1 MSSHCSV
8 AEDPSVLE
16 RENKILLMGGPNVG
30 KSVFFSELTGV
41 YVVSS
46 NYTGTTVSF
55 MEGEMTLGDKTYH
68 LIDLPGTYTMD
79 ATSEAEAVAV
89 RFMESNPKAVLF
101 VLNATNL
108 EGGLRLA
115 LELKQFN
122 VPIVYALNMVDVAE
136 RKGINIDVD
145 LLTQKL
151 GGQVIPTVAVKR
163 EGFSEL
169 KPALE
174 RAIAAPPLAANKQL
188 VADMQAVDCSA
199 CSAGC
204 AHCLES
210 GSPPCQTN
218 ADYWRQAK
226 AIAQSV
232 TKDASARPSFLDR
245 LGEAMMRPWPGIPLA
260 VLIIIASLGVVVGV
274 GKALRSVLLLPLVNN
289 LIVPMFRALFTRFI
303 PPGILLNIL
312 VGEYG
317 FFVIS
322 FEWILALI
330 VPYVLIFYVVFT
342 FLEDTGYMPRLAVLF
357 DNLMSKV
364 GVQGGSLI
372 NVMLAFGCAVPAI
385 IGTRAATT
393 RKERLM
399 VTTMICFAVPCISQT
414 GALLSLTGSYS
425 IWMML
430 GTIATALLVFLLVG
444 IITSKLF
451 KGNIDPLIIEVPNL
465 LAPDRQAYFVKL
477 KVRIKEFLLEAE
489 GPMLLAVAI
498 AAIFKEAGLLDAIAN
513 FFEPMM
519 VGWLGMPKEAVIGLV
534 LGIVRREMAVA
545 PLLALNLTPLQMFT
559 GAVVGLLYLP
569 CLSVFGILAKEFN
582 ARVAIAITVSTTV
595 TAIFV
600 GGLIN
605 KIGILLLGVV

>member
-1 MSSHCSV
+1 MSSHCAV
-8 AEDPSVLE
+8 VEDPSVLE
-16 RENKILLMGGPNVG
+16 RENKILLMGCPNVG

-55 MEGEMTLGDKTYH
+55 MEGKMQLGDKSYH
-68 LIDLPGTYTMD
+68 LIDLPGTYTMN
-79 ATSEAEAVAV
+79 ASSEAEAVAV
-89 RFMESNPKAVLF
+89 RFMESGPKAVLF
-101 VLNATNL
+101 VLDATNL

-115 LELKQFN
+115 LELKRYN
-122 VPIVYALNMVDVAE
+122 VPIVYALNMIDVAQ
-136 RKGINIDVD
+136 RKGLDIDVS
-145 LLTQKL
+145 LLAQKL

-163 EGFSEL
+163 EGFDAIRA
-169 KPALE
+169 ALQRVAE
-174 RAIAAPPLAANKQL
+174 APLAATGEAATAL
-188 VADMQAVDCSA
+188 ACSA

-204 AHCLES
+204 SFCPQAGAIS
-210 GSPPCQTN
+210 CQAN
-218 ADYWRQAK
+218 ELYWQQARQ
-226 AIAQSV
+226 IAQEVVKS
-232 TKDASARPSFLDR
+232 TSSTPSRLDR
-245 LGEAMMRPWPGIPLA
+245 LGDVMMRPWPGIPIALVV
-260 VLIIIASLGVVVGV
+260 VLASLGVVVGA
-274 GKALRSVLLLPLVNN
+274 GKALRAVLLLPLVNN
-289 LIVPMFRALFTRFI
+289 VIVPFVRGLFTKFI

-330 VPYVLIFYVVFT
+330 MPYVLIFYVVFT

-357 DNLMSKV
+357 DNVVRKV

-372 NVMLAFGCAVPAI
+372 NIMLAFGCAVPAI

-425 IWMML
+425 VWMML
-430 GTIATALLVFLLVG
+430 GTMGVALVVFVLVG
-444 IITSKLF
+444 MITSRLY
-451 KGNIDPLIIEVPNL
+451 KGTIDPLIIEVPNL
-465 LAPDRQAYFVKL
+465 LAPDRQAYWVKL
-477 KVRIKEFLLEAE
+477 KVRVKDFLLEAE

-498 AAIFKEAGLLDAIAN
+498 AAIFKESGMLDAVAS
-513 FFEPMM
+513 FLEPVM
-519 VGWLGMPKEAVIGLV
+519 VGWLGMPREAVMGLV

-559 GAVVGLLYLP
+559 GAVVALLYLP
-569 CLSVFGILAKEFN
+569 CLSVFGILAKEFDT
-582 ARVAIAITVSTTV
+582 RVALGITAATTL
-595 TAIFV
+595 TSLLV
-600 GGLIN
+600 GGLIH
-605 KIGILLLGVV
+605 KIGTLLLGVV

>member
-1 MSSHCSV
+1 MSRHCTV

-16 RENKILLMGGPNVG
+16 RENKILLMGCPNVG

-55 MEGEMTLGDKTYH
+55 MEGEMPLGDKTYH
-68 LIDLPGTYTMD
+68 LIDLPGTYTMN

-89 RFMESNPKAVLF
+89 RFMQSDPKAVLF
-101 VLNATNL
+101 VLNATDL

-115 LELKQFN
+115 LEVQRFN
-122 VPIVYALNMVDVAE
+122 VPIVYALNMVDVARRQGLE
-136 RKGINIDVD
+136 IDID
-145 LLTQKL
+145 LLSQKL
-151 GGQVIPTVAVKR
+151 GGPVIPTIAVKR
-163 EGFSEL
+163 EGFAEIRA
-169 KPALE
+169 ALQ
-174 RAIAAPPLAANKQL
+174 RVVTAAPASKEEGR
-188 VADMQAVDCSA
+188 ADATILPYST

-204 AHCLES
+204 ASCHL
-210 GSPPCQTN
+210 PCPSRPQDNDYYWERARQIAREVVTDVN
-218 ADYWRQAK
+218 AK
-226 AIAQSV
+226 
-232 TKDASARPSFLDR
+232 PSFLDR
-245 LGEAMMRPWPGIPLA
+245 LGEAMMRPWPGIPIALLV
-260 VLIIIASLGVVVGV
+260 VLASLGVVVGA
-274 GKALRSVLLLPLVNN
+274 GKALRAVLLLPLVNN
-289 LIVPMFRALFTRFI
+289 LLVPFFRSIFSRFI
-303 PPGILLNIL
+303 PPGVLLNIL

-357 DNLMSKV
+357 DNVMRKV

-414 GALLSLTGSYS
+414 GALMSLTGSYS

-430 GTIATALLVFLLVG
+430 ATIGVALLIFFLVG
-444 IITSKLF
+444 IITSRLY
-451 KGNIDPLIIEVPNL
+451 KGTIDPLIIEVPNL
-465 LAPDRQAYFVKL
+465 LAPDRQAYWVKL
-477 KVRIKEFLLEAE
+477 KVRVKEFLVEAE

-498 AAIFKEAGLLDAIAN
+498 AAVFKEAGILDAIAN
-513 FFEPMM
+513 FLEPVM
-519 VGWLGMPKEAVIGLV
+519 VGWLGMPREAVLGLV

-569 CLSVFGILAKEFN
+569 CLSVFGILAKEFDTK
-582 ARVAIAITVSTTV
+582 VAVGIAASTTV
-595 TAIFV
+595 TAILV

-605 KIGILLLGVV
+605 KVGTLILGMI

>member
-1 MSSHCSV
+1 MSRHCAV
-8 AEDPSVLE
+8 AEDPAVLE
-16 RENKILLMGGPNVG
+16 RQNKILLMGCPNVG

-55 MEGEMTLGDKTYH
+55 MEGEMQLGDKTYH

-89 RFMESNPKAVLF
+89 RFMESDPKAVLF
-101 VLNATNL
+101 VLNATDL

-115 LELKQFN
+115 LELQQFN
-122 VPIVYALNMVDVAE
+122 VPIVYALNMVDVAR
-136 RKGINIDVD
+136 RKGLEIDIP
-145 LLTQKL
+145 LLSQKL
-151 GGQVIPTVAVKR
+151 GGPVIPTVAVKR
-163 EGFSEL
+163 EGFAEV
-169 KPALE
+169 KAALE
-174 RAIAAPPLAANKQL
+174 RVVAASTNTKAGVSGMAEFP
-188 VADMQAVDCSA
+188 A

-204 AHCLES
+204 ASCHL
-210 GSPPCQTN
+210 PCPSRRQNST
-218 ADYWRQAK
+218 DYWEQARK
-226 AIAQSV
+226 MAGDVIRDVNA
-232 TKDASARPSFLDR
+232 APSFLDR
-245 LGEAMMRPWPGIPLA
+245 LGEAMMRPWPGIPMAMVIILTSLA
-260 VLIIIASLGVVVGV
+260 VVVGA
-274 GKALRSVLLLPLVNN
+274 GKALRAVLLLPLVNN
-289 LIVPMFRALFTRFI
+289 ILVPLFRGLLSRFI
-303 PPGILLNIL
+303 PPGMLLNIL

-357 DNLMSKV
+357 DNVMRKV

-430 GTIATALLVFLLVG
+430 GTIGLALLIFLLVG
-444 IITSKLF
+444 IVTSRLF
-451 KGNIDPLIIEVPNL
+451 KGTIDPLIIEVPNL
-465 LAPDRQAYFVKL
+465 LAPDRQAYWVKL
-477 KVRIKEFLLEAE
+477 KVRVREFLVEAE

-498 AAIFKEAGLLDAIAN
+498 AAVFKEAGILDAIAN
-513 FFEPMM
+513 FLEPVM
-519 VGWLGMPKEAVIGLV
+519 VGWLGMPREAVLGLV

-559 GAVVGLLYLP
+559 GAAVGLLYLP
-569 CLSVFGILAKEFN
+569 CLSVFGILAKEFD
-582 ARVAIAITVSTTV
+582 AKVAVGIAASTTI
-595 TAIFV
+595 TAILV

-605 KIGILLLGVV
+605 KVGTLLLGVV

>member
-8 AEDPSVLE
+8 AEDASVLE

-55 MEGEMTLGDKTYH
+55 MEGKMQLGEQTYH
-68 LIDLPGTYTMD
+68 LIDLPGTYTME
-79 ATSEAEAVAV
+79 ATSDAEAVAV
-89 RFMESNPKAVLF
+89 RFMESDPRAVFF
-101 VLNATNL
+101 VLDATNL

-115 LELKQFN
+115 LELKQYN
-122 VPIVYALNMVDVAE
+122 VPIVYALNMIDVAQ
-136 RKGINIDVD
+136 RKGTDIDVP
-145 LLTQKL
+145 LLAKKL
-151 GGQVIPTVAVKR
+151 GGPVIPTVAVKR
-163 EGFSEL
+163 QGFNEIRDAL
-169 KPALE
+169 RHVVEALDLAAAKEPALE
-174 RAIAAPPLAANKQL
+174 PLVFA
-188 VADMQAVDCSA
+188 CSG

-204 AHCLES
+204 SLRQEAS
-210 GSPPCQTN
+210 PPPCQKSV
-218 ADYWRQAK
+218 DYWRQAK
-226 AIAQSV
+226 DIANSV
-232 TKDASARPSFLDR
+232 SKDTSAQPGWLDR

-260 VLIIIASLGVVVGV
+260 LVIVLASLGVVVGA
-274 GKALRSVLLLPLVNN
+274 GKALRAALLLPLVNN
-289 LIVPMFRALFTRFI
+289 IIVPLFRALFTRFV
-303 PPGILLNIL
+303 PPGVILNIL

-330 VPYVLIFYVVFT
+330 VPYVLIFYIVFT

-357 DNLMSKV
+357 DNVMSKV

-430 GTIATALLVFLLVG
+430 GTLATALIVFFLVG
-444 IITSKLF
+444 IITSRLF
-451 KGNIDPLIIEVPNL
+451 KGTIDPLIIEVPNL
-465 LAPDRQAYFVKL
+465 LAPDRQAYLVKL
-477 KVRIKEFLLEAE
+477 KVRIKEFLVEAE
-489 GPMLLAVAI
+489 GPMLFAVAI
-498 AAIFKEAGLLDAIAN
+498 AAVFKEAGILDAVAG

-545 PLLALNLTPLQMFT
+545 PLLALSLTPLQMFT

-582 ARVAIAITVSTTV
+582 AKVAIAITVSTTV
-595 TAIFV
+595 TAILV

-605 KIGILLLGVV
+605 KVGTFLLGVV